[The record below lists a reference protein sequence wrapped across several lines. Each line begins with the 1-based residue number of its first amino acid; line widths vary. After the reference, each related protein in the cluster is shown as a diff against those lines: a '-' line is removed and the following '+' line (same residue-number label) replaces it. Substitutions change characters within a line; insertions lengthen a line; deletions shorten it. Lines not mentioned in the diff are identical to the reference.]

1 MELDIPE
8 WKEEYMTLTKR
19 QTAAECLRLL
29 QNVVPINP
37 PIEIPQFYNDVN
49 ALKSFVMESEGKYI
63 LKMPLSD
70 ITSLDS
76 HEIKKMLEEYK
87 KQVLKID
94 ETVKDSKE
102 YY

>member
-1 MELDIPE
+1 M
-8 WKEEYMTLTKR
+8 
-19 QTAAECLRLL
+19 AA
-29 QNVVPINP
+29 
-37 PIEIPQFYNDVN
+37 
-49 ALKSFVMESEGKYI
+49 KYI